1 MRLIARLLDIL
12 STKFVRIS
20 GQSMHPALSD
30 GAWVR
35 VNRRAYRD
43 ATPARFDVVRL
54 DDPSRAGRW
63 IVKRV
68 VGLPGEEVKLE
79 DGVLFV
85 NGSEI
90 REPHLSIR
98 APAGKYEWWLRGDE
112 FVVLGDNRSASTDSR
127 RFGPVS
133 FSAIRGKVSL

>member
-1 MRLIARLLDIL
+1 MIARLLDIL

-20 GQSMHPALSD
+20 GQSMEPTLSD
-30 GAWVR
+30 RSWLR
-35 VNRRAYRD
+35 VNRRAYRS
-43 ATPARFDVVRL
+43 ASPERFDVVRL
-54 DDPSRAGRW
+54 EDPGSAGHW
-63 IVKRV
+63 IIKRV

-133 FSAIRGKVSL
+133 FSAIRGKVIL